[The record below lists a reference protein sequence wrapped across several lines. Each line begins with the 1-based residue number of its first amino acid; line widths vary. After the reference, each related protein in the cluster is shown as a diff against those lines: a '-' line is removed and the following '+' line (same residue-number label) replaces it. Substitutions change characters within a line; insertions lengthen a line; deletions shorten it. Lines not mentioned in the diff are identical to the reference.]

1 MRHTCGYLIG
11 LILSGASIGAYAHHS
26 HAAQY
31 IPAQEHSIEGRV
43 VQFSIRNPHSF
54 LYVLS
59 RSDGGEA
66 QRWAIE
72 WGSISALGPINR
84 DTLKPGDE
92 VVITGR
98 PARDPQAYRLLMM
111 SIERPSDGW
120 SWSGEVR

>member
-1 MRHTCGYLIG
+1 MRYTCGYAIG
-11 LILSGASIGAYAHHS
+11 LILCGAWIGAHAHHS

-31 IPAQEHSIEGRV
+31 IPAQEHTIEGRV
-43 VQFSIRNPHSF
+43 VQFAVRNPHSF
-54 LYVLS
+54 LYVVS
-59 RSDGGEA
+59 QSDSGES

-72 WGSISALGPINR
+72 WGSISALGPISR

-98 PARDPQAYRLLMM
+98 PFRDPRAYRLLMM

-120 SWSGEVR
+120 SWSGVVR